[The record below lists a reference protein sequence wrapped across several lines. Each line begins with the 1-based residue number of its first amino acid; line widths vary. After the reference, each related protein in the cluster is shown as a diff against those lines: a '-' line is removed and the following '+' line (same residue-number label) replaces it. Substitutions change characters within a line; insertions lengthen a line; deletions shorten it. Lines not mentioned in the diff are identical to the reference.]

1 MDSTPPSEGGGRPFD
16 PGRGYQHSYQDL
28 LAAHDELLPSAGDRV
43 TILHLG
49 AGLDEELGAVYLALA
64 GSTVPLS
71 EEDREARALLAALR
85 TGGDLHPARSF
96 PQWPLKVG
104 TFAAQVGTRGRVW
117 GCPARRMLAA

>member
-1 MDSTPPSEGGGRPFD
+1 MVPRRRGSSYGRYQHS
-16 PGRGYQHSYQDL
+16 YQHSYQDL
-28 LAAHDELLPSAGDRV
+28 LAAYDELLPSAGDRV

-71 EEDREARALLAALR
+71 EEDREALALLAALR

-96 PQWPLKVG
+96 
-104 TFAAQVGTRGRVW
+104 RNGR
-117 GCPARRMLAA
+117 